1 MVQTVPAPATQLSVV
16 NLAARQRM
24 LSQRTILQTLLA
36 AEGNADMLAAANRT
50 FQLFCDSH
58 AELMRTVK
66 LMDPAHMQRIMQTYN
81 GPQGV
86 GPVIERFMQR
96 ARTALN
102 DIERNSPQ
110 RTRAMSELVATAD
123 DVLDAL
129 NVATSAFDQ
138 IARHNETELMTE
150 LTHIVTDI
158 QSVAREAKV
167 VSFNAQVIA
176 ARAGEQGRGFSVVA
190 NVLSDITHEIDRQSK
205 RAMEL
210 TRKSRLAA

>member
-1 MVQTVPAPATQLSVV
+1 
-16 NLAARQRM
+16 
-24 LSQRTILQTLLA
+24 
-36 AEGNADMLAAANRT
+36 
-50 FQLFCDSH
+50 FCDSH

-102 DIERNSPQ
+102 DIERSSPQ

-138 IARHNETELMTE
+138 FARHNETELMTE

>member
-1 MVQTVPAPATQLSVV
+1 
-16 NLAARQRM
+16 
-24 LSQRTILQTLLA
+24 
-36 AEGNADMLAAANRT
+36 MLAAATRT

-102 DIERNSPQ
+102 DIERSSPQ
-110 RTRAMSELVATAD
+110 RTRALSELVATAD

-138 IARHNETELMTE
+138 IARHNETEL
-150 LTHIVTDI
+150 VTDI

>member
-1 MVQTVPAPATQLSVV
+1 MTHAAPAPAMQLSVV

-36 AEGNADMLAAANRT
+36 AEGNADMLAAANQT

-58 AELMRTVK
+58 TELIRTVK
-66 LMDPAHMQRIMQTYN
+66 HMDPAHGQRITQTYQ

-86 GPVIERFMQR
+86 VRVIDRFMQR
-96 ARTALN
+96 ARAAL
-102 DIERNSPQ
+102 DGIARSSPQ
-110 RTRAMSELVATAD
+110 CKRATNELVATAD
-123 DVLDAL
+123 EVLEAL
-129 NVATSAFDQ
+129 NAATSAFDQ
-138 IARHNETELMTE
+138 IARHNETELMNE

-158 QSVAREAKV
+158 QSVAREAKI